1 MKPKPK
7 PKAKPTPPAEL
18 PNLAAPWHVVA
29 KPWKNGQ
36 LVADHQITWQLK
48 HGALVCHSLRGHTA
62 RRNLQELADRLNAI
76 QGQPKL
82 SSTCFAD
89 IPGETA
95 RQRRMA
101 GAR

>member
-1 MKPKPK
+1 MKKP
-7 PKAKPTPPAEL
+7 APPAEL

-29 KPWKNGQ
+29 KPSKDGQ
-36 LVADHQITWQLK
+36 PLADHQITWQLV
-48 HGALVCHSLRGHTA
+48 HNDLVCHSLRGHTA
-62 RRNLQELADRLNAI
+62 RRNLQELADRLNSI
-76 QGQPKL
+76 QGEPKKAAA
-82 SSTCFAD
+82 CFAD